1 MPQNAARHAYLIT
14 AHDKP
19 EQLKLLLSL
28 LDDSNNDLYL
38 HIDKKATGIHDSDLT
53 GAIKKASIQ
62 FVPRLDARWG
72 SEVFIDAIASLIR
85 EAVKRSTRITTCS
98 QRRSAAETAARD
110 SRVLY
115 RARRQGVCRV
125 RPEVRRSAGAR
136 PTAGAIL
143 LPSAVGP
150 FAIRAYKRFEP
161 VWNKLQSALGVNR
174 IKRCPVV
181 FQKGAVWFSI
191 SHAFA
196 LYVLEQ
202 FPHYRP
208 YYKHSVCADE
218 IWLQTI
224 LVNSPFMERR
234 SFSGWDDELAAT
246 MRYVD
251 WSDGGRSPK
260 VLVSEDYTALI
271 SSGAL
276 LRVSSTSGGRR
287 GIDRIAQ
294 FVRSRENHK
303 AQIPHF
309 ETVLLLTA
317 HDLRC
322 FRPPATLVFHRKL
335 CNCEPLLCM
344 VKLIQSNGIKERQ
357 WKFNTAQNRFLK
369 AFFVCRPVEKPCAF
383 TGFQVLFALS
393 GAAATL
399 LFTQRGS
406 TVSALSAF
414 SVRCA
419 LHSAAFRYQALERAF
434 VRVSPETPC
443 AAVFAL
449 YAAYCYPGG
458 TALP

>member
-38 HIDKKATGIHDSDLT
+38 HIDKKAAGIHDSDLT
-53 GAIKKASIQ
+53 GAIKKAHIQ

-85 EAVKRSTRITTCS
+85 EAVKTEHAYYHLLSGVDLPLKPQQEIRAFFAEHASKEFVAFD
-98 QRRSAAETAARD
+98 QKSAD
-110 SRVLY
+110 QRVLVQRLGRY
-115 RARRQGVCRV
+115 SFRR
-125 RPEVRRSAGAR
+125 P
-136 PTAGAIL
+136 
-143 LPSAVGP
+143 VGP

-161 VWNKLQSALGVNR
+161 VWNKLQSALGINR

-191 SHAFA
+191 THAFA

-208 YYKHSVCADE
+208 YCKHSVCADE

-260 VLVSEDYTALI
+260 VLVSEDYDALI

-276 LRVSSTSGGRR
+276 FARKFDQAVDGAV
-287 GIDRIAQ
+287 IDRIAQ
-294 FVRSRENHK
+294 FVRSREK
-303 AQIPHF
+303 
-309 ETVLLLTA
+309 T
-317 HDLRC
+317 
-322 FRPPATLVFHRKL
+322 
-335 CNCEPLLCM
+335 
-344 VKLIQSNGIKERQ
+344 
-357 WKFNTAQNRFLK
+357 
-369 AFFVCRPVEKPCAF
+369 
-383 TGFQVLFALS
+383 
-393 GAAATL
+393 
-399 LFTQRGS
+399 
-406 TVSALSAF
+406 
-414 SVRCA
+414 
-419 LHSAAFRYQALERAF
+419 
-434 VRVSPETPC
+434 
-443 AAVFAL
+443 
-449 YAAYCYPGG
+449 
-458 TALP
+458 